1 VNEPK
6 TLLLAE
12 TGVVQ
17 LPDGSSAVNVGPIVR
32 ALTFLT
38 EGRGEDRGTDE
49 QGRPLPDLM
58 SLAFDV
64 IESII
69 LGGRKAEY
77 FRRVKLELDND
88 GEGFSR
94 SLGLAKRARR
104 VQARE
109 LPTALDEAAMQLSG
123 MLSELGTRPV
133 AEERQQQLTQSLE
146 AFRAFGAER
155 WVSATAQLLSAL
167 SALGALEVNEA
178 KDANDVTE
186 RKARRAK
193 ARRKRK
199 APSTAKP
206 GKPSAARTKA
216 PRALTA
222 TKTSRKPRKAAARAA
237 KPPKAT
243 ATKRKKR

>member
-6 TLLLAE
+6 TLVLAE
-12 TGVVQ
+12 TGVVR

-32 ALTFLT
+32 ALAFLT

-69 LGGRKAEY
+69 LGGRKAEF
-77 FRRVKLELDND
+77 FRRVKLELEND
-88 GEGFSR
+88 DAGTGSR

-109 LPTALDEAAMQLSG
+109 LPTALDDAAMQLSG
-123 MLSELGTRPV
+123 MLSDLGSLPLP
-133 AEERQQQLTQSLE
+133 EERQQQLAQALE

-167 SALGALEVNEA
+167 GALGAIEVNA
-178 KDANDVTE
+178 TE
-186 RKARRAK
+186 REPRHAK
-193 ARRKRK
+193 ARPKRSAPNASKARKPSKSAKVPRTRAATKKSRK
-199 APSTAKP
+199 APQRAPRAGKP
-206 GKPSAARTKA
+206 GK
-216 PRALTA
+216 
-222 TKTSRKPRKAAARAA
+222 AAAS
-237 KPPKAT
+237 
-243 ATKRKKR
+243 KRKKR

>member
-1 VNEPK
+1 MNEPK
-6 TLLLAE
+6 TLVLAE
-12 TGVVQ
+12 TGVVR

-32 ALTFLT
+32 ALAFLT

-69 LGGRKAEY
+69 LGGRKADF
-77 FRRVKLELDND
+77 FRRVKVELEND
-88 GEGFSR
+88 GDASGSR

-109 LPTALDEAAMQLSG
+109 LPTALDDAAMQLSR
-123 MLSELGTRPV
+123 MLSELGSLPLPD
-133 AEERQQQLTQSLE
+133 ERQQQLAQSLE

-167 SALGALEVNEA
+167 GALGAIEVNGA
-178 KDANDVTE
+178 TE
-186 RKARRAK
+186 QKPRRAK
-193 ARRKRK
+193 ARRKRS
-199 APSTAKP
+199 APSTTTRSRKA
-206 GKPSAARTKA
+206 SAARAKA
-216 PRALTA
+216 PRTRVA
-222 TKTSRKPRKAAARAA
+222 TKKSRKLPQPARRAA
-237 KPPKAT
+237 EPAKPT
-243 ATKRKKR
+243 ASKRKKR